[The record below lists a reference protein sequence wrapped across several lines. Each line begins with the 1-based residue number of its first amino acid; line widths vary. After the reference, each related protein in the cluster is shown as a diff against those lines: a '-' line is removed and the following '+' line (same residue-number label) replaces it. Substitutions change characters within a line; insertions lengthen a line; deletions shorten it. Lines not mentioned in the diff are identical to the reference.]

1 MINISVCIATYNGSK
16 FIKEQLQSIL
26 IQLGTNDEIIISDDS
41 SNDDTIE
48 IIENLQDPR
57 IKIYKNNKF
66 KSHIKNFEFALSKA
80 NGNYIFLSDQDDV
93 WLNNKI
99 SNCINILDLYDLV
112 VTDCIYVSSNGD
124 IINESY
130 FLNVNARKGLIKNFI
145 KNSYLGCCM
154 AFNRKILKIA
164 LPFPNNIN
172 SHDNWIGMI
181 AEMFGNTYFLN
192 KKLLLF
198 RRHGLNF
205 STSNGND
212 NMLSGKSPFKIHV
225 IIYNRFIL
233 FFNLIKRYLK
243 YFYNGKK

>member
-1 MINISVCIATYNGSK
+1 
-16 FIKEQLQSIL
+16 
-26 IQLGTNDEIIISDDS
+26 
-41 SNDDTIE
+41 
-48 IIENLQDPR
+48 
-57 IKIYKNNKF
+57 
-66 KSHIKNFEFALSKA
+66 
-80 NGNYIFLSDQDDV
+80 
-93 WLNNKI
+93 
-99 SNCINILDLYDLV
+99 
-112 VTDCIYVSSNGD
+112 
-124 IINESY
+124 
-130 FLNVNARKGLIKNFI
+130 
-145 KNSYLGCCM
+145 M

-225 IIYNRFIL
+225 IIYNRFI
-233 FFNLIKRYLK
+233 F
-243 YFYNGKK
+243 